1 MHPTAKPIPGS
12 EPRTS
17 ERGRAARRR
26 VAALLLVLV
35 GLGGC
40 KEVNVPLGTISD
52 RLGVDLE
59 LVVGG
64 LTSPVF
70 VTAAPGDALRLF
82 IVQQNGLIRI
92 FRDGT
97 LRSTPFLDMSGLVAS
112 GGERGLL
119 GMAFHP
125 EYALNGWFFVNYTD
139 GNGNTKV
146 VRYTVSADR
155 DAADPSTALEIL
167 SVAQPY
173 SNHNGGMLEFGPR
186 DGLLYIGLGDGGG
199 TGDPDG
205 NAQDQ
210 SSLLGS
216 MLRIDVN
223 ASRVAERYRVPPGN
237 PFVGVAGV
245 LPEIW
250 AYGLRNPWRYSF
262 DPANGDLYIADVGQN
277 RFEEVSVHSGT
288 AVGGQNYGWPRM
300 EGEVCYRPATG
311 CNTGSLVLPAYTYDH
326 NEGCSITGGYVY
338 RGSAIPALRGR
349 YLFADFC
356 EGWVRSFVM
365 EGGDATDVRD
375 LSDELAPGGNIVSF
389 GRDGAGEL
397 YIVVQGGEI
406 YRIVPA

>member
-1 MHPTAKPIPGS
+1 
-12 EPRTS
+12 
-17 ERGRAARRR
+17 

-35 GLGGC
+35 GLGAC
-40 KEVNVPLGTISD
+40 KEVDVPLGTISD

-92 FRDGT
+92 LRDGT
-97 LRSTPFLDMSGLVAS
+97 LRSTPFLDLSGLVAS

-119 GMAFHP
+119 GMAFHA

-155 DAADPSTALEIL
+155 DVADPGTALEIL

-199 TGDPDG
+199 AGDPDG
-205 NAQDQ
+205 NAQDR

-223 ASRVAERYRVPPGN
+223 TARPAERYRVPPGN

-300 EGEVCYRPATG
+300 EGEACYRPSTG

-326 NEGCSITGGYVY
+326 DEGCSITGGYVY

-365 EGGDATDVRD
+365 EGGEATDVRD

-397 YIVVQGGEI
+397 YIVVQSGEI